1 MNATS
6 SQAPAPTTTTEC
18 PVSTALTA
26 IMRGLKQHARALRC
40 MHFLRGHPLED
51 MANLPDGE
59 RQCAALLVAQFRLI
73 CLSPEGRKAALDL
86 GLKPLFDD
94 VERP

>member
-1 MNATS
+1 M
-6 SQAPAPTTTTEC
+6 TTENQINTTL
-18 PVSTALTA
+18 TALL
-26 IMRGLKQHARALRC
+26 RGLKQHARAMRC
-40 MHFLRGHPLED
+40 MHYLRGHPLED
-51 MANLPDGE
+51 IASLPDGE

-86 GLKPLFDD
+86 GLKPLFND